1 MATEGRRSYS
11 LPALPIVVLGHATR
25 EQAGLE
31 AGIMTTHYVPVG
43 REFMGKWF
51 NRELDYPERLKNEN
65 PDETSTENPFWL
77 CRHCAS
83 MERERMPGILW
94 CMICARTKR
103 NERAQAVADSPA
115 EVERVA
121 AVAVEGRKRNSELAR
136 EQKRGQEQ
144 TARGFRAGMA
154 RKPIPAKKH
163 RQPSVDDYKPKG
175 GLTARKR
182 VW

>member
-1 MATEGRRSYS
+1 M
-11 LPALPIVVLGHATR
+11 PALQIKVLGDSTHDP
-25 EQAGLE
+25 AGLE

-43 REFMGKWF
+43 REFMGQWF
-51 NRELDYPERLKNEN
+51 NRDLDYPERLKNET
-65 PDETSTENPFWL
+65 PDETSTKNPFWL

-83 MERERMPGILW
+83 MERERLPGILW

-103 NERAQAVADSPA
+103 NERAQAFADSPA

-121 AVAVEGRKRNSELAR
+121 AVSADGTKRNSERLR
-136 EQKRGQEQ
+136 EQKLEQEQ

-175 GLTARKR
+175 GLTARER